1 MPPLPKQYFSNS
13 MNNVSTVEVC
23 NIWSTLSC
31 ERETLQY
38 SIHQLLI
45 PVSLIPMHGQSGLVR
60 YPLISKDLWISKKT
74 TARLS
79 CNSDDFIYVSII

>member
-1 MPPLPKQYFSNS
+1 M
-13 MNNVSTVEVC
+13 
-23 NIWSTLSC
+23 STLSC

-38 SIHQLLI
+38 SMDQLLILI
-45 PVSLIPMHGQSGLVR
+45 PVSLIPMRGQSGLVR

-79 CNSDDFIYVSII
+79 CNSDDFTYVSII